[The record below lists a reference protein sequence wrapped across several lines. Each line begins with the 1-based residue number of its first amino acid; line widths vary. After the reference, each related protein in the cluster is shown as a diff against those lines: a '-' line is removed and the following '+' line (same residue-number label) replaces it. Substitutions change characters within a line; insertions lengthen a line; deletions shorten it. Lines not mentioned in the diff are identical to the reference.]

1 MVHIPVLSVVN
12 NMTNLRNDPVT
23 QKQLYYIMEMNE
35 FSEFPLPK
43 FEGKTKGEAYDY
55 INKYIKQAHTSTWD
69 IEHGY

>member
-1 MVHIPVLSVVN
+1 MKN
-12 NMTNLRNDPVT
+12 WRNDSVT
-23 QKQLYYIMEMNE
+23 QKQLDYIMEMNE

-55 INKYIKQAHTSTWD
+55 INENSKLAHTSSWA